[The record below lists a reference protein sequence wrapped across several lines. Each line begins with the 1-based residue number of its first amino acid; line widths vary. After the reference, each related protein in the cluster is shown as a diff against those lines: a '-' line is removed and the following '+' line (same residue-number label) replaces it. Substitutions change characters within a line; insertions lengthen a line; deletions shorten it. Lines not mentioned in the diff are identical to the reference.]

1 MKSNIANDICYYCN
15 TYTKAVV
22 PLMEVALDCYDLT
35 LLLSGSL
42 TYYLNGK
49 LVILEAGD
57 AIFFNKGDI
66 RRRTAGNTPVHYI
79 SFNFLTLDADE
90 LPFDQVF
97 RSCVTE
103 DIKKFFSIYH
113 PIYLSN
119 KFHGKEKC
127 LLILNYIL
135 YELSELSA
143 LGYKNEHVVNVIKF
157 IDENITH
164 PLSLRGIAEHFH
176 LSKEHLS
183 YTFTKETGTQLMS
196 YINEQKMK
204 LAKALI
210 LSEEMPFT
218 SVSDYLG
225 YENYDYF
232 SKTFKKYVGLSPS
245 QFKKTSK
252 G

>member
-1 MKSNIANDICYYCN
+1 MKPNIANDICYYCN
-15 TYTKAVV
+15 TYTKAVA
-22 PLMEVALDCYDLT
+22 PLMEVKLDCYDLT
-35 LLLSGSL
+35 LVLSGSL

-66 RRRTAGNTPVHYI
+66 RRREAGDAPVHYI
-79 SFNFLTLDADE
+79 SFNFFTLDAE
-90 LPFDQVF
+90 SLPFDHVF
-97 RSCVTE
+97 RGCITE
-103 DIKKFFSIYH
+103 DIRKLFTIYH

-127 LLILNYIL
+127 SLILNYIL
-135 YELSELSA
+135 FELSELSA
-143 LGYKNEHVVNVIKF
+143 LGYRNEHVVNVIKY
-157 IDENITH
+157 IDENITKT
-164 PLSLRGIAEHFH
+164 LSLKDIAEHFH
-176 LSKEHLS
+176 LSKEYLS
-183 YTFTKETGTQLMS
+183 AIFKRETDTQLMV

-210 LSEEMPFT
+210 LSEEMPFA

-232 SKTFKKYVGLSPS
+232 SKTFKKYTGVSPS
-245 QFKKTSK
+245 QFKKNSR

>member
-1 MKSNIANDICYYCN
+1 MKPNIANDICYYCN
-15 TYTKAVV
+15 TYTKAVA
-22 PLMEVALDCYDLT
+22 PLMEIALDCYDLT
-35 LLLSGSL
+35 LVLSGSL

-49 LVILEAGD
+49 LVVLEAGD
-57 AIFFNKGDI
+57 AIFFNCGDI
-66 RRRTAGNTPVHYI
+66 RRRESGTAPVHYI
-79 SFNFLTLDADE
+79 SFNFFTLEAE
-90 LPFDQVF
+90 TLPFDQVF
-97 RSCVTE
+97 RRCVTE

-113 PIYLSN
+113 PVYLSN

-135 YELSELSA
+135 FELSELSA
-143 LGYKNEHVVNVIKF
+143 LGYKNEHVVNVIKY
-157 IDENITH
+157 IDENIKKT
-164 PLSLRGIAEHFH
+164 LSLRDIAEHFH
-176 LSKEHLS
+176 LSKEYLS
-183 YTFTKETGTQLMS
+183 CIFKRETGVQLMA

-232 SKTFKKYVGLSPS
+232 SKTFKKYTGLSPS
-245 QFKKTSK
+245 QFKKNSR